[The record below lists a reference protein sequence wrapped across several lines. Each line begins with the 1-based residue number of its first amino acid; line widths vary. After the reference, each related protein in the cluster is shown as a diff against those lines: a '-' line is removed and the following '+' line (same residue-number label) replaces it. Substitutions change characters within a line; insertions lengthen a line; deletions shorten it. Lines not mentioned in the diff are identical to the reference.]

1 MANTIQLKRSAV
13 ASKVPLTTDLS
24 LGELAINTYDGKV
37 YIKKNNGSDSIVE
50 ISGDKLP
57 LTGGVMTGVIN
68 ANSNK
73 ITNLATPTLTTDAAN
88 ASYVNS
94 ARDTR
99 IALSTVTTKG
109 DLILGTGASTVGRLG
124 VGTDGCVLMAD
135 SSQASGAIW
144 STIPS
149 SLPTQTGNSGKY
161 LTTNGTDASW
171 STVSASAAPGG
182 SAGNVQYNVAGTSIG
197 GSSVVNIQAEGSLML
212 TSQSGAITAP
222 GTGNM
227 TIVNRPKAGPSL
239 IHLDQW
245 GNEFEVGQCLGSADI
260 AWWNPPGNGTGV
272 PGVCGMVAASVSA
285 TATARNVAA
294 TNIAT
299 RQKRLGYVSA
309 ASTSV
314 ATGQYWTVGQYTL
327 GNGTIGGFMMKY
339 RFIISDTASVNP
351 SASMFVGMS
360 STLTAPT
367 AINPSTM
374 TNCIGIGHE
383 SGGSAFQ
390 IYYGGSAAQAP
401 ITLNGTNF
409 PISSISTDCY
419 ELTLYSPNK
428 RAGVVYYNI
437 VRLGTAYSQ
446 SGKITGTNGTQ
457 LPALTTLL
465 APRAWRATNGTAS
478 AVGIDICHLYL
489 EMFQY

>member
-37 YIKKNNGSDSIVE
+37 YIKKNNGTESIV
-50 ISGDKLP
+50 D
-57 LTGGVMTGVIN
+57 LT
-68 ANSNK
+68 A
-73 ITNLATPTLTTDAAN
+73 
-88 ASYVNS
+88 
-94 ARDTR
+94 
-99 IALSTVTTKG
+99 
-109 DLILGTGASTVGRLG
+109 
-124 VGTDGCVLMAD
+124 
-135 SSQASGAIW
+135 
-144 STIPS
+144 S

-182 SAGNVQYNVAGTSIG
+182 SGGNVQYNVAGTSIG

-245 GNEFEVGQCLGSADI
+245 GNEFEVGQCLGSADV
-260 AWWNPPGNGTGV
+260 AWWNPPGNGTGA
-272 PGVCGMVAASVSA
+272 PGVCGMAAPTVLA
-285 TATARNVAA
+285 TATARSVAT

-299 RQKRLGYVSA
+299 RQKRLGYVSSA
-309 ASTSV
+309 TTSV
-314 ATGQYWTVGQYTL
+314 VTGQYWAAAQYTL

-360 STLTAPT
+360 STTTAPT
-367 AINPSTM
+367 AINPSTI

-383 SGGSAFQ
+383 SGGSNFN
-390 IYYGGSAAQAP
+390 IYYGGSAAQTP
-401 ITLNGTNF
+401 IALNGTNF
-409 PISSISTDCY
+409 PMWSISTDCY

-428 RAGVVYYNI
+428 QAGVVYYNI

-446 SGKITGTNGTQ
+446 SGTITGTNGTQ

-465 APRAWRATNGTAS
+465 APRAWRSTGGTAS

-489 EMFQY
+489 EMFQF